1 MRSKQL
7 SRSFPLLFL
16 IAVALT
22 LSGCSVLNPQVAK
35 NETAPTPVVSLE
47 KTETETKTETE
58 AVAPSVFVDP
68 EEFKAALLQ
77 ALVDQD
83 VEKLERWMTMPFITG
98 GWGAD
103 VSDSSPQDVLQYL
116 YTDYLGTENHLE
128 IVKDADFK
136 ILMGERDPL
145 SMPRSD
151 AGVIEAVLVSGWGK
165 DGRDEAILF
174 IARAGDDSLKWHGW
188 VVINGG
194 FSGARLGGTQ
204 LYTNETHGYSVYL
217 PKEYEIIEES
227 ASHVLVMAPG
237 EGHPGEGRAA
247 AFIDVKPANGRTVE
261 EIVEQ
266 VKADVGPGF
275 NIPPG
280 TAMGMDKAMAI
291 VLYGLPGQDSNR
303 QLFMV
308 YNDQL
313 VHIMFVPDAPQ
324 VGTPYWQMEDLY
336 AMIVNTFHFTD

>member
-174 IARAGDDSLKWHGW
+174 IACAPDNNLKWYGY
-188 VVINGG
+188 IKIAGG
-194 FSGARLGGTQ
+194 FSGARLVFQ
-204 LYTNETHGYSVYL
+204 
-217 PKEYEIIEES
+217 
-227 ASHVLVMAPG
+227 
-237 EGHPGEGRAA
+237 
-247 AFIDVKPANGRTVE
+247 
-261 EIVEQ
+261 
-266 VKADVGPGF
+266 
-275 NIPPG
+275 
-280 TAMGMDKAMAI
+280 
-291 VLYGLPGQDSNR
+291 
-303 QLFMV
+303 
-308 YNDQL
+308 
-313 VHIMFVPDAPQ
+313 
-324 VGTPYWQMEDLY
+324 
-336 AMIVNTFHFTD
+336 